1 MANARIKRDTSAT
14 RDLDDRLASRA
25 GEVVAS
31 RNSASEADLARKERL
46 DAFRDKWANSALP
59 DLPKDII
66 PGFHLCWLSTTNTYD
81 SIDKRMALGY
91 EPVKAGELGKGFEAL
106 GKMSSGKF
114 EGCVSCN
121 EMVLFKLPED
131 VYQEVMRMLHLEDP
145 LEHQRNITAQVRD
158 TAQGNKGGR
167 SVLEGGLLEMEKETA
182 KANNKDI
189 RFS

>member
-1 MANARIKRDTSAT
+1 MANARIKRD
-14 RDLDDRLASRA
+14 LDDRLIDRA
-25 GEVVAS
+25 TEVKDRA
-31 RNSASEADLARKERL
+31 NNISESDLARRERL

-59 DLPKDII
+59 DLPAGII
-66 PGFHLCWLSTTNTYD
+66 PGMHLCWLSTTNTYD

-91 EPVKAGELGKGFEAL
+91 EPVKAGELGKGFEGL

-131 VYQEVMRMLHLEDP
+131 IYQEVMRMLHLEDP
-145 LEHQRNITAQVRD
+145 LEHQKNITASVRD

-182 KANNKDI
+182 KANSNI
-189 RFS
+189 RFQ

>member
-1 MANARIKRDTSAT
+1 MANARIKRD
-14 RDLDDRLASRA
+14 LDDRLADRASEVVSSRA
-25 GEVVAS
+25 T
-31 RNSASEADLARKERL
+31 ASESDIARKERL

-59 DLPKDII
+59 DIPAGAI

-91 EPVKAGELGKGFEAL
+91 EPVKAAELGKGFDTL

-131 VYQEVMRMLHLEDP
+131 IYQEVMRMLHLEDP
-145 LEHQRNITAQVRD
+145 LEHQRNITAAVRD
-158 TAQGNKGGR
+158 TAQAGKGGR
-167 SVLEGGLLEMEKETA
+167 SLLEGGLLEMEKETA
-182 KANNKDI
+182 RANNQNI

>member
-1 MANARIKRDTSAT
+1 MANPRIK
-14 RDLDDRLASRA
+14 RDLDDRLADRA
-25 GEVVAS
+25 QEVKERA
-31 RNSASEADLARKERL
+31 NNISEDDKARRERL

-59 DLPKDII
+59 DLPNGII
-66 PGFHLCWLSTTNTYD
+66 PGMHLCWLSTTNTYD

-91 EPVKAGELGKGFEAL
+91 EPVKAGELGKGFEGL

-131 VYQEVMRMLHLEDP
+131 IYQEVMRMLHLEDP
-145 LEHQRNITAQVRD
+145 LEHQRNITANVRD

-182 KANNKDI
+182 KANNKNI
-189 RFS
+189 RFQ

>member
-14 RDLDDRLASRA
+14 RDLDDRLANRA

-31 RNSASEADLARKERL
+31 RNTASEADLARKERL

-167 SVLEGGLLEMEKETA
+167 SVLEGGLLEMEKESA
-182 KANNKDI
+182 KANNRDI

>member
-31 RNSASEADLARKERL
+31 RNTASEADLARKERL

-182 KANNKDI
+182 RANNKDI